1 LFIIVA
7 LVIDLEEMI
16 KTCHA
21 CQIMANPTQ
30 APPVN
35 TTKLLDRPW
44 KKFGIDLTAYKVRYA
59 SFCFQ
64 LGLL

>member
-1 LFIIVA
+1 MDK
-7 LVIDLEEMI
+7 DLKEMI

-35 TTKLLDRPW
+35 TTKLPDHPW
-44 KKFGIDLTAYKVRYA
+44 NNTWTIALA
-59 SFCFQ
+59 Q
-64 LGLL
+64 